1 MVWTHTANMTRLK
14 SLVMTMPLQQSSKKR
29 MCKWKRTAPRQTKTQ
44 SPQVMIK
51 NHWIGQPGRRRGECL
66 TQMMRAFYLEPV
78 NLLAVSRLAKR
89 KNKIGGMMRFKIFR
103 ELKNYSLA
111 TLILLNAEHLLP
123 NNSNKP
129 ESK

>member
-1 MVWTHTANMTRLK
+1 MVWTQTANMTRLK
-14 SLVMTMPLQQSSKKR
+14 SLVMMMPLQQSSKKR
-29 MCKWKRTAPRQTKTQ
+29 MCKWKRTALHQTKTQ
-44 SPQVMIK
+44 SPQVMVK

-66 TQMMRAFYLEPV
+66 TQMMRAFYLVPV

-89 KNKIGGMMRFKIFR
+89 KNKIDMMRFKIIR

-111 TLILLNAEHLLP
+111 TLILLNAELPLP

>member
-1 MVWTHTANMTRLK
+1 MTRLK

-29 MCKWKRTAPRQTKTQ
+29 MCKWKRTALHQTKTQ

-51 NHWIGQPGRRRGECL
+51 NHWIGQPDRRRGECL
-66 TQMMRAFYLEPV
+66 TQMMRAFYLVPV

-89 KNKIGGMMRFKIFR
+89 KNKIGMMRFKIIR

-111 TLILLNAEHLLP
+111 TLILLNAELPLP